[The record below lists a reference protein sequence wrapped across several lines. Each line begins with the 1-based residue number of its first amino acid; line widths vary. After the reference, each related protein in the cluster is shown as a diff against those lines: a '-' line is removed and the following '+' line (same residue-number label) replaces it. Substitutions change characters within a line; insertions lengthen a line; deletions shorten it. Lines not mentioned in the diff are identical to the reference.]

1 MSEFEITDTIS
12 SSDLA
17 AIEKAVSA
25 YRDGKGVLPGDERDL
40 AILKRDGD
48 GKIIAGLTG
57 KTNWNWLRVTLLWV
71 EPAFQRQ
78 GLGTQLL
85 KAAEEEAIKRGCHSA
100 YLYTLSFQS
109 PAFYEKLGYRQFVTM
124 SDLPDGHE
132 RLGFMKKLVEPRKE
146 AKA

>member
-1 MSEFEITDTIS
+1 MTDFEITDTIS

-17 AIEKAVSA
+17 AIETAVNS
-25 YRDGKGVLPGDERDL
+25 YKDVQGFLPGDERDL
-40 AILKRDGD
+40 AILKRNAK

-71 EPAFQRQ
+71 EEGYQRQ
-78 GLGTQLL
+78 GVGTKLI

-109 PAFYEKLGYRQFVTM
+109 PDFYEKLGYRQFVVM
-124 SDLPDGHE
+124 HDLPNDHQ
-132 RLGFMKKLVEPRKE
+132 RLGFMKQLSDPRKGSH
-146 AKA
+146 A